1 MSASAPSPA
10 AAPSP
15 PYLVRTSRLVLRC
28 LEPEDAVRRQEAVD
42 SSGAHLDFMF
52 RRPDGRPIPL
62 ETHVAAVRK
71 SRGSFDL
78 DQDRFYGVFEPS
90 TGRMLGETGLLRRAG
105 IGALE
110 LSYWLRR
117 DAAGQGFATEMASAL
132 VKTAFERDQV
142 KRMDVM
148 CTPDNVRSAA
158 VARRLGFTFE
168 GRLRDR
174 QLAPYHE
181 RGDLLC
187 FTLLASEYPHSPARQ
202 LPLQCFDFLGQPL
215 P

>member
-1 MSASAPSPA
+1 MSPPSDATAS
-10 AAPSP
+10 SP
-15 PYLVRTSRLVLRC
+15 PYLLRTSRLVLRC
-28 LEPEDAVRRQEAVD
+28 LEPDDAVRRHEAVD
-42 SSGAHLDFMF
+42 SSAEHLEELF
-52 RRPDGRPIPL
+52 RRAEGVPL
-62 ETHVAAVRK
+62 SLDTHVTSVRK
-71 SRGSFDL
+71 LRGSFDL
-78 DQDRFYGVFEPS
+78 DQDRIYGVFEPG

-105 IGALE
+105 IAALE

-132 VKTAFERDQV
+132 VKLAFERDKV

-148 CTPDNVRSAA
+148 CTPQNERSAA

-174 QLAPYHE
+174 QLAPHHA

-187 FTLLASEYPHSPARQ
+187 FTLLDSEYPRTPARQ
-202 LPLQCFDFLGQPL
+202 LPLQCFDFLGRPL
-215 P
+215 S